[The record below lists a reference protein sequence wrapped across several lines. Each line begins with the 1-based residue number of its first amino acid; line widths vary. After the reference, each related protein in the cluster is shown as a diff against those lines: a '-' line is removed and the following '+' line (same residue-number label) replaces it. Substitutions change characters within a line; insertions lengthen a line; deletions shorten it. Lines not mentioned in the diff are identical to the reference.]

1 MRSRIFL
8 FLCFLFTSQVFTI
21 CQAQQGSLLFDG
33 VDDKVVVPANS
44 AFNSASAITC
54 EAWINATQ
62 WKAQIY
68 QGTIVGKDGSNT
80 SGYALRCGANGK
92 LSFVVGGPGGWTEAT
107 CASIMQANVWTH
119 VAGVFDNGSVK
130 IYING
135 NLVGSN
141 TTSTITA
148 STVNL
153 LIGESPGFAGRV
165 FKGYLDE
172 VRVWNVARTATEI
185 ASNMTVDLPA
195 NEHSLVAYYE
205 FNQISRMATPNE
217 ITATLTSIGTLT
229 NFPSN
234 PWAAGYTP
242 PST

>member
-1 MRSRIFL
+1 MKKRYFISLLYLLFISMIF
-8 FLCFLFTSQVFTI
+8 SAR
-21 CQAQQGSLLFDG
+21 AQQGSLLFDG
-33 VDDKVVVPANS
+33 VDDKVVVPANA
-44 AFNSASAITC
+44 AFNSSSSITC

-80 SGYALRCGANGK
+80 SGYALRCGGNGK

-107 CASIMQANVWTH
+107 CGSIMQANVWTH
-119 VAGVFDNGSVK
+119 VAGVFDNGAIK

-135 NLVGSN
+135 NLVGTN
-141 TTSTITA
+141 TGTSITA

-172 VRVWNVARTATEI
+172 VRIWNVARSQAEI
-185 ASNMTVDLPA
+185 AANMIVD
-195 NEHSLVAYYE
+195 
-205 FNQISRMATPNE
+205 
-217 ITATLTSIGTLT
+217 
-229 NFPSN
+229 
-234 PWAAGYTP
+234 
-242 PST
+242 